1 VRISKS
7 INVKDVDIGGCKQE
21 VLQEAGKNMPWI
33 QKKNADTKVKTVCRC
48 RRDYQL
54 TEDVICKELFEVK
67 SIMEFFSD
75 RFESDPDCRKNKISD
90 IQSVDGLV

>member
-54 TEDVICKELFEVK
+54 TEDVI
-67 SIMEFFSD
+67 FSD